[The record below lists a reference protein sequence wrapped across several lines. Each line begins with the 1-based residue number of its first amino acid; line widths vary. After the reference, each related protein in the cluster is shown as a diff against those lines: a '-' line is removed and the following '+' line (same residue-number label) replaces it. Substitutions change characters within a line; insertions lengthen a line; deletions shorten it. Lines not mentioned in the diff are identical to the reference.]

1 MADGDA
7 TSPDA
12 RGPDLS
18 IVVPLYNEIDSLP
31 PLRAALHSA
40 LKDLDLSY
48 ELVLVDDG
56 SSDGTRE
63 MLVDYARRDSTI
75 RAVLLSRNFGQTA
88 AMAAGFDVCRGRDVV
103 TMDGDLQNDPRDIP
117 AMLERLREGYDVV
130 CGWRRDRQDRQFTRK
145 FPSRVANRLISSF
158 TGVRIHDTGCT
169 LKVYRSWVVRKLH
182 LYSDMHRFIPA
193 LAAGAGA
200 RVAEMPVRHHA
211 RRYGR
216 SKYGIGRILRVLTDL
231 LVVRLLVRF
240 AAHPVRY
247 FGLASLPLFLVSA
260 VFAVLGLIK
269 FGATGVHI
277 LDKWHI
283 SFVTSS
289 LLAAVTALNLFLLGL
304 LCELSVSVS
313 GFYERSGIEVIEAE
327 GRT

>member
-1 MADGDA
+1 MAEGDA
-7 TSPDA
+7 TD
-12 RGPDLS
+12 RDTPDLS

-31 PLRAALHSA
+31 PLRAAIHSA

-56 SSDGTRE
+56 SADGTRE
-63 MLVDYARRDSTI
+63 MLVDYAKRDPTV

-117 AMLERLREGYDVV
+117 AMLARLREGYDVV

-247 FGLASLPLFLVSA
+247 FGLASLPLFLISA

-269 FGATGVHI
+269 FGASGVHI

-313 GFYERSGIEVIEAE
+313 GFYERSGVEVIEAE